1 MTSVDVLVYATF
13 PKLLPEHGGR
23 GTRQTVWCG
32 VYYGSSQRDLSGSGK
47 WGIRERPPVFS

>member
-23 GTRQTVWCG
+23 GTRQTVWCV

-47 WGIRERPPVFS
+47 WGIRETPPVFS

>member
-32 VYYGSSQRDLSGSGK
+32 VYYGSILGQRIAYTY
-47 WGIRERPPVFS
+47 WP